1 MTSAPI
7 RVPCPAGACTCDYDR
22 VVADTTAD
30 QRVLLLT
37 REQEKRLVARLEQVS
52 TLPDLRHVCE
62 RIEAQL
68 GVVVTVA
75 PGAREVR
82 TARGIDIQLRPLPG
96 LCRKTQ
102 KTIPAAI
109 RRCLE
114 ANPQIV
120 YALLDADSLFGDSAH
135 E

>member
-1 MTSAPI
+1 MTGSPI

-37 REQEKRLVARLEQVS
+37 REQEKRLVSRLEQVS

-68 GVVVTVA
+68 GVVVTIA

-82 TARGIDIQLRPLPG
+82 TARGIDIQQQPRAG

-114 ANPQIV
+114 ANPPIV
-120 YALLDADSLFGDSAH
+120 YALLDADSQFGANAND
-135 E
+135 

>member
-1 MTSAPI
+1 MTMSPI

-22 VVADTTAD
+22 VLADTTFD

-37 REQEKRLVARLEQVS
+37 REQEKRLVSRLEQVL
-52 TLPDLRHVCE
+52 TLPDLWHVCE

-82 TARGIDIQLRPLPG
+82 TARGIDIQLQPRPG

-114 ANPQIV
+114 TNPQIV
-120 YALLDADSLFGDSAH
+120 YALLDADSLFGDSPND
-135 E
+135 

>member
-1 MTSAPI
+1 M
-7 RVPCPAGACTCDYDR
+7 
-22 VVADTTAD
+22 ADATAD

-82 TARGIDIQLRPLPG
+82 TARGIDIQLQPLPG